1 MNFVGKKDI
10 FEYDD
15 LLYWFGRGFMFLTL
29 VLFGAVFSSI
39 VWVIYALRFI
49 DLSLGGIS
57 FFDAGIVNVLLY
69 ALFSPAIQIL
79 IAKYRMYNDYK
90 KVAEELGI
98 DIATMKAVVEIEA
111 GSAHQGFAEPGI
123 PLVNFDLVIFKRF
136 MRKAGK
142 SYAKYT
148 KSAAFQR
155 PNTKKYGSYGK
166 AQWARL
172 ESARKID
179 KEIAEKATFWGMFQI
194 GGFNWKQCGCKSLD
208 EFISRMSESEAEQ
221 LELFAQF
228 CKTNNLVRYL
238 KAHDWNNF
246 AYRYNGPGYKKRNY
260 HIKLRQAHS
269 KHSK

>member
-1 MNFVGKKDI
+1 MCV
-10 FEYDD
+10 
-15 LLYWFGRGFMFLTL
+15 FGRTPCFYINPCHMKKLA
-29 VLFGAVFSSI
+29 LFALLSI
-39 VWVIYALRFI
+39 IFALQAQA
-49 DLSLGGIS
+49 
-57 FFDAGIVNVLLY
+57 FDAQTADTTTVN
-69 ALFSPAIQIL
+69 ADTAATSIDS
-79 IAKYRMYNDYK
+79 IATAADNDKYYKLTDNDYK

-172 ESARKID
+172 ESARKIN

>member
-1 MNFVGKKDI
+1 MKKLALSA
-10 FEYDD
+10 
-15 LLYWFGRGFMFLTL
+15 LLSITFALQAQACDAQTADTVTVNADTAATSIDSIATAADNDKYYKLT
-29 VLFGAVFSSI
+29 
-39 VWVIYALRFI
+39 
-49 DLSLGGIS
+49 D
-57 FFDAGIVNVLLY
+57 
-69 ALFSPAIQIL
+69 
-79 IAKYRMYNDYK
+79 NDYK

-98 DIATMKAVVEIEA
+98 GIATMKAVVEIEA

>member
-1 MNFVGKKDI
+1 MKKLALLI
-10 FEYDD
+10 FLPVAFAWQAQACDARTADSVAVKADTVSIKADTIQTPVNNDKYYKLTEDD
-15 LLYWFGRGFMFLTL
+15 YQR
-29 VLFGAVFSSI
+29 
-39 VWVIYALRFI
+39 
-49 DLSLGGIS
+49 
-57 FFDAGIVNVLLY
+57 
-69 ALFSPAIQIL
+69 
-79 IAKYRMYNDYK
+79 
-90 KVAEELGI
+90 VAEELGI
-98 DIATMKAVVEIEA
+98 DVATMKAVVEIEA

-123 PLVNFDLVIFKRF
+123 PLVNFDLVVFKRF

-142 SYAKYT
+142 SYSKYAKST
-148 KSAAFQR
+148 AFQR
-155 PNTKKYGSYGK
+155 PNTRKYGSYGK

-172 ESARKID
+172 ESARKIN

-246 AYRYNGPGYKKRNY
+246 AYHYNGPGYKKRNY
-260 HIKLRQAHS
+260 HVKLRRAHS

>member
-1 MNFVGKKDI
+1 MKKLAL
-10 FEYDD
+10 FA
-15 LLYWFGRGFMFLTL
+15 LLSITFTL
-29 VLFGAVFSSI
+29 QAQ
-39 VWVIYALRFI
+39 A
-49 DLSLGGIS
+49 
-57 FFDAGIVNVLLY
+57 FDAQTADTTTVN
-69 ALFSPAIQIL
+69 ADTAATSIDSIATPADND
-79 IAKYRMYNDYK
+79 KYYKLTDNDYK

-172 ESARKID
+172 ESARKIN

>member
-1 MNFVGKKDI
+1 MKKLALSALLSI
-10 FEYDD
+10 TFALQAQAYDAQTAD
-15 LLYWFGRGFMFLTL
+15 TVTVNADTAATSIDSIATAADNDKYYKLT
-29 VLFGAVFSSI
+29 
-39 VWVIYALRFI
+39 
-49 DLSLGGIS
+49 D
-57 FFDAGIVNVLLY
+57 
-69 ALFSPAIQIL
+69 
-79 IAKYRMYNDYK
+79 NDYK

>member
-1 MNFVGKKDI
+1 MKKLALSALLSI
-10 FEYDD
+10 TFALQAQACDD
-15 LLYWFGRGFMFLTL
+15 QTADTVTVNADTAATSIDSIATAADNDKYYKLT
-29 VLFGAVFSSI
+29 
-39 VWVIYALRFI
+39 
-49 DLSLGGIS
+49 D
-57 FFDAGIVNVLLY
+57 
-69 ALFSPAIQIL
+69 
-79 IAKYRMYNDYK
+79 NDYK

>member
-1 MNFVGKKDI
+1 MKKLALSA
-10 FEYDD
+10 
-15 LLYWFGRGFMFLTL
+15 LLSITFALQTQACDAQTADTVTVNADTAATSIDSIATAADNDKYYKLT
-29 VLFGAVFSSI
+29 
-39 VWVIYALRFI
+39 
-49 DLSLGGIS
+49 D
-57 FFDAGIVNVLLY
+57 
-69 ALFSPAIQIL
+69 
-79 IAKYRMYNDYK
+79 NDYK

>member
-1 MNFVGKKDI
+1 MKKLALLI
-10 FEYDD
+10 FLPVAFAWQAQACDARTADSVAVKADTVSIKADTMQTPVNNDKYYKLTEDD
-15 LLYWFGRGFMFLTL
+15 YQR
-29 VLFGAVFSSI
+29 
-39 VWVIYALRFI
+39 
-49 DLSLGGIS
+49 
-57 FFDAGIVNVLLY
+57 
-69 ALFSPAIQIL
+69 
-79 IAKYRMYNDYK
+79 
-90 KVAEELGI
+90 VAEELGI
-98 DIATMKAVVEIEA
+98 DVATMKAVVEIEA

-123 PLVNFDLVIFKRF
+123 PLVNFDLVVFKRF

-142 SYAKYT
+142 SYSKYT
-148 KSAAFQR
+148 KSTAFQR
-155 PNTKKYGSYGK
+155 PNTRKYGSYGK

-172 ESARKID
+172 ESA
-179 KEIAEKATFWGMFQI
+179 I

-246 AYRYNGPGYKKRNY
+246 AYHYNGPGYKKRNY
-260 HIKLRQAHS
+260 HVKLRRAHS